1 MHKVIQRCQKSTI
14 DQPLRT
20 AFAKCSPHRIFFK
33 KNRKNRLC
41 RRPLP
46 GALGTY
52 FFQKKVKTP
61 LFADGPALRPSA
73 KKISK
78 TVNLTRR

>member
-1 MHKVIQRCQKSTI
+1 M
-14 DQPLRT
+14 
-20 AFAKCSPHRIFFK
+20 

-46 GALGTY
+46 GALGTD
-52 FFQKKVKTP
+52 FFQKNVKTP
-61 LFADGPALRPSA
+61 LFADGPALRPST

-78 TVNLTRR
+78 IVNLTRR